1 MSKISVCIPSYNHE
15 KYIYHTIESV
25 LNQSFQDFEIIISD
39 DNSSDN
45 TLEIA
50 KSFKD
55 SRIKIIENKKN
66 NGTSINT
73 NIAIENSCGE
83 FIALIASD
91 DMMHQDR
98 LKKTFEFLSLNKDV
112 DAVFTWVK
120 AINENNLEID
130 HQMTKIFNVSFTN
143 EIDML
148 RNFFYTGNYLCAPS
162 CLIKKDALLSCGH
175 FNPFLLQLQDFELWI
190 KMLINGHKI
199 KILEEKLTYY
209 RISDSNLS
217 SITSQNS
224 KFFSRILFETEKV
237 LEVFLTIKDTNLM
250 INIFPEL
257 KKTFTEIKAEYKDLY
272 IAKLALVKSFENNI
286 VSLAY
291 KNFVMNTIYKNV
303 HDKFNNNQILEELN
317 FSTREFF
324 ELSSS
329 NYLVAC
335 NLNNTHVEKNVEKKS
350 IFRKMQN
357 SISKR
362 INKIKKT
369 CS

>member
-1 MSKISVCIPSYNHE
+1 M
-15 KYIYHTIESV
+15 
-25 LNQSFQDFEIIISD
+25 
-39 DNSSDN
+39 
-45 TLEIA
+45 
-50 KSFKD
+50 
-55 SRIKIIENKKN
+55 
-66 NGTSINT
+66 
-73 NIAIENSCGE
+73 
-83 FIALIASD
+83 
-91 DMMHQDR
+91 
-98 LKKTFEFLSLNKDV
+98 
-112 DAVFTWVK
+112 
-120 AINENNLEID
+120 
-130 HQMTKIFNVSFTN
+130 
-143 EIDML
+143 
-148 RNFFYTGNYLCAPS
+148 
-162 CLIKKDALLSCGH
+162 
-175 FNPFLLQLQDFELWI
+175 
-190 KMLINGHKI
+190 
-199 KILEEKLTYY
+199 
-209 RISDSNLS
+209 
-217 SITSQNS
+217 
-224 KFFSRILFETEKV
+224 FETEKV

-257 KKTFTEIKAEYKDLY
+257 KKTFIEIKAEYKDLY

-335 NLNNTHVEKNVEKKS
+335 NLNNTHVKKNVEKKS